1 MCRKQFSI
9 KCFLSLFYRNFLPN
23 NFRVYSYDDAG
34 IMKPLKEQLP
44 NFCYFQGYIEGY
56 PNSMVILSTCTGLRG
71 LLQFG
76 NVTYGIE
83 PLESSIGFEH
93 VIYQV
98 KNKKKGIPLYA
109 EKDIESRALPYKIQ
123 TVKFSH
129 YVEMH
134 IIVEKKLY
142 EHMGSDTAIVTQKIF
157 QLIGLTNAIFSS
169 FNLTIILSSME
180 FWIDENKISTAG
192 DANAL
197 LYRFLRWKRSYL
209 VLRPHDMAFLLVYGE
224 TVNYIGATV
233 QGKMCDKNYA
243 GVVAVHPK
251 AISLE
256 SFATIL
262 AQLLSLSMGIAY
274 DDIDTC
280 QCPESICIMNPD
292 AIHSSGLKIFS
303 NCSMGDFAQF
313 ISSKKSQCL
322 QNEPRLQSSYQQV
335 ELCGNGIVEGREV
348 CDCGKPEECNAI
360 PAQCCEGSTCTLK
373 AGYDCA
379 DGPCCENCHFKEKGR
394 ECRASTGECDVPE
407 YCNGSSKSCQE
418 DFFIHD
424 GHPCGKNQW
433 VCMDGEC
440 RSGELQCVDM
450 FGEASYFGTDECYEE
465 LNSKK
470 DVSGNCGITKSGYV
484 QCAPNDWKCGKLIC
498 TYESDSLITKTSATT
513 IYANISGKICISLEY
528 DQNDRDKEKMWVK
541 EGTVCDKRKVCR
553 NKACVED
560 TYLNYDC
567 TPETCNNH
575 GVCNNKKHCHC
586 QPTYLPPN
594 CATTDDK
601 WPGGSIDSGN
611 QRSDAAPRRSQY
623 TENVY
628 HSKPKRWPFFLII
641 PFFIIFS
648 TLITML
654 VKVYFQRKNWS
665 TDKYSSDEY
674 INFTFKG
681 Y

>member
-123 TVKFSH
+123 TVK
-129 YVEMH
+129 
-134 IIVEKKLY
+134 
-142 EHMGSDTAIVTQKIF
+142 
-157 QLIGLTNAIFSS
+157 
-169 FNLTIILSSME
+169 
-180 FWIDENKISTAG
+180 
-192 DANAL
+192 
-197 LYRFLRWKRSYL
+197 
-209 VLRPHDMAFLLVYGE
+209 
-224 TVNYIGATV
+224 
-233 QGKMCDKNYA
+233 
-243 GVVAVHPK
+243 HPK

-484 QCAPNDWKCGKLIC
+484 QCAPK
-498 TYESDSLITKTSATT
+498 YASTKSNLCCLLFKNSPSQFILYTSK
-513 IYANISGKICISLEY
+513 ISPDHE
-528 DQNDRDKEKMWVK
+528 
-541 EGTVCDKRKVCR
+541 VCR